1 MQLISQNP
9 TDEDFIQDPYKF
21 YKNFVSTDGLYY
33 WNEYNMPAVFDPAG
47 QELLFKDKRFGR
59 EKLKNQSNNH
69 EKHLKAFYHVESNSM
84 LELEPPKH
92 TRLRGLVL
100 RAFTTRKI
108 NTIQPEIAALSYKL
122 LDDLKSNNVD
132 ILKGFATQLPVIVI
146 ARLLLTNVKD
156 SKKLSAKKREEIFS
170 MVEENNIEY
179 SFNESSN
186 TFIDQFGIKNA
197 NEKVLTDSISDI
209 YTGNEIVYV
218 DHFKI
223 NDFKSIS
230 VVRGEDNCRAIALAS
245 IIAKVLRDNLMVKF
259 SEKYPEYSFE
269 KNKGYGTKDHREAIS
284 KYGLSNIHRKS
295 FSLKPI

>member
-1 MQLISQNP
+1 MI
-9 TDEDFIQDPYKF
+9 EDR
-21 YKNFVSTDGLYY
+21 VWS
-33 WNEYNMPAVFDPAG
+33 EDPAKYIIG
-47 QELLFKDKRFGR
+47 ADEVGR
-59 EKLKNQSNNH
+59 GSF
-69 EKHLKAFYHVESNSM
+69 AGPICAAAV
-84 LELEPPKH
+84 
-92 TRLRGLVL
+92 
-100 RAFTTRKI
+100 KI
-108 NTIQPEIAALSYKL
+108 NYSHLA
-122 LDDLKSNNVD
+122 
-132 ILKGFATQLPVIVI
+132 
-146 ARLLLTNVKD
+146 LLTDVKD

-170 MVEENNIEY
+170 IVEENNIEY

-186 TFIDQFGIKNA
+186 RFIDQFGIKNA

>member
-1 MQLISQNP
+1 MI
-9 TDEDFIQDPYKF
+9 EDK
-21 YKNFVSTDGLYY
+21 VWS
-33 WNEYNMPAVFDPAG
+33 EDPAKYIIG
-47 QELLFKDKRFGR
+47 ADEVGR
-59 EKLKNQSNNH
+59 GSF
-69 EKHLKAFYHVESNSM
+69 AGPICAAAV
-84 LELEPPKH
+84 
-92 TRLRGLVL
+92 
-100 RAFTTRKI
+100 KI
-108 NTIQPEIAALSYKL
+108 NYSHLA
-122 LDDLKSNNVD
+122 
-132 ILKGFATQLPVIVI
+132 
-146 ARLLLTNVKD
+146 LLTNVKD
-156 SKKLSAKKREEIFS
+156 SKKLSAKKRAEIFS

-245 IIAKVLRDNLMVKF
+245 IIAKVLRDNLMIKF

>member
-1 MQLISQNP
+1 MI
-9 TDEDFIQDPYKF
+9 EDK
-21 YKNFVSTDGLYY
+21 VWS
-33 WNEYNMPAVFDPAG
+33 EDPAKYIIG
-47 QELLFKDKRFGR
+47 ADEVGR
-59 EKLKNQSNNH
+59 GSF
-69 EKHLKAFYHVESNSM
+69 AGPICAAAV
-84 LELEPPKH
+84 
-92 TRLRGLVL
+92 
-100 RAFTTRKI
+100 KI
-108 NTIQPEIAALSYKL
+108 NYSHLALL
-122 LDDLKSNNVD
+122 N
-132 ILKGFATQLPVIVI
+132 
-146 ARLLLTNVKD
+146 NVKD

-223 NDFKSIS
+223 NNFKSIS

>member
-1 MQLISQNP
+1 MI
-9 TDEDFIQDPYKF
+9 EDK
-21 YKNFVSTDGLYY
+21 VWS
-33 WNEYNMPAVFDPAG
+33 EDPAKYIIG
-47 QELLFKDKRFGR
+47 ADEVGR
-59 EKLKNQSNNH
+59 GSF
-69 EKHLKAFYHVESNSM
+69 AGPICAAAV
-84 LELEPPKH
+84 
-92 TRLRGLVL
+92 
-100 RAFTTRKI
+100 KI
-108 NTIQPEIAALSYKL
+108 NYSHLA
-122 LDDLKSNNVD
+122 
-132 ILKGFATQLPVIVI
+132 
-146 ARLLLTNVKD
+146 LLTNVKD

-245 IIAKVLRDNLMVKF
+245 IIAKVLRDNLMIKF

>member
-1 MQLISQNP
+1 MI
-9 TDEDFIQDPYKF
+9 EDK
-21 YKNFVSTDGLYY
+21 VWS
-33 WNEYNMPAVFDPAG
+33 EDPAKYIIG
-47 QELLFKDKRFGR
+47 ADEVGR
-59 EKLKNQSNNH
+59 GSF
-69 EKHLKAFYHVESNSM
+69 AGPICAAAV
-84 LELEPPKH
+84 
-92 TRLRGLVL
+92 
-100 RAFTTRKI
+100 KI
-108 NTIQPEIAALSYKL
+108 NYSHLA
-122 LDDLKSNNVD
+122 
-132 ILKGFATQLPVIVI
+132 
-146 ARLLLTNVKD
+146 LLTNVKD

-245 IIAKVLRDNLMVKF
+245 IVAKVIRDNLMIKF

>member
-1 MQLISQNP
+1 MI
-9 TDEDFIQDPYKF
+9 EDK
-21 YKNFVSTDGLYY
+21 VWS
-33 WNEYNMPAVFDPAG
+33 EDPAKYIIG
-47 QELLFKDKRFGR
+47 ADEVGR
-59 EKLKNQSNNH
+59 GSF
-69 EKHLKAFYHVESNSM
+69 AGPICAAAV
-84 LELEPPKH
+84 
-92 TRLRGLVL
+92 
-100 RAFTTRKI
+100 KI
-108 NTIQPEIAALSYKL
+108 NYSHLE
-122 LDDLKSNNVD
+122 
-132 ILKGFATQLPVIVI
+132 
-146 ARLLLTNVKD
+146 LLTNVKD
-156 SKKLSAKKREEIFS
+156 SKKLSAKKREEIFL
-170 MVEENNIEY
+170 MVKENNIEY

>member
-1 MQLISQNP
+1 MI
-9 TDEDFIQDPYKF
+9 EDK
-21 YKNFVSTDGLYY
+21 VWS
-33 WNEYNMPAVFDPAG
+33 EDPAKYIIG
-47 QELLFKDKRFGR
+47 ADEVGR
-59 EKLKNQSNNH
+59 GSF
-69 EKHLKAFYHVESNSM
+69 AGPICAAAV
-84 LELEPPKH
+84 
-92 TRLRGLVL
+92 
-100 RAFTTRKI
+100 KI
-108 NTIQPEIAALSYKL
+108 NYSHLA
-122 LDDLKSNNVD
+122 
-132 ILKGFATQLPVIVI
+132 
-146 ARLLLTNVKD
+146 LLTNVKD
-156 SKKLSAKKREEIFS
+156 SKKLSAKKREEIFL
-170 MVEENNIEY
+170 MVKENNIEY

-186 TFIDQFGIKNA
+186 RFIDQFGIKNA

-245 IIAKVLRDNLMVKF
+245 IIAKVLRDNLMIKF

-284 KYGLSNIHRKS
+284 IYGLSNIHRKS

>member
-1 MQLISQNP
+1 MIEDKVWSEDPNQYIIGA
-9 TDEDFIQDPYKF
+9 DEVGRGSFAGPICAA
-21 YKNFVSTDGLYY
+21 
-33 WNEYNMPAVFDPAG
+33 AV
-47 QELLFKDKRFGR
+47 
-59 EKLKNQSNNH
+59 
-69 EKHLKAFYHVESNSM
+69 
-84 LELEPPKH
+84 
-92 TRLRGLVL
+92 
-100 RAFTTRKI
+100 KI
-108 NTIQPEIAALSYKL
+108 NYSHL
-122 LDDLKSNNVD
+122 V
-132 ILKGFATQLPVIVI
+132 
-146 ARLLLTNVKD
+146 LLTNVKD

-179 SFNESSN
+179 SFIESSN
-186 TFIDQFGIKNA
+186 NFIDQFGIKNA

-245 IIAKVLRDNLMVKF
+245 IIAKVLRDNLMIKF

-269 KNKGYGTKDHREAIS
+269 KNKGYGTRDHREAIA

>member
-1 MQLISQNP
+1 MI
-9 TDEDFIQDPYKF
+9 EDK
-21 YKNFVSTDGLYY
+21 VWS
-33 WNEYNMPAVFDPAG
+33 EDPAKYIIG
-47 QELLFKDKRFGR
+47 ADEVGR
-59 EKLKNQSNNH
+59 GSF
-69 EKHLKAFYHVESNSM
+69 AGPICAAAV
-84 LELEPPKH
+84 
-92 TRLRGLVL
+92 
-100 RAFTTRKI
+100 KI
-108 NTIQPEIAALSYKL
+108 NYSHLA
-122 LDDLKSNNVD
+122 
-132 ILKGFATQLPVIVI
+132 
-146 ARLLLTNVKD
+146 LLTNVKD

-170 MVEENNIEY
+170 MVEENNIQY

-197 NEKVLTDSISDI
+197 NQKVLTDSISDI

-245 IIAKVLRDNLMVKF
+245 IIAKVLRDNLMIKF

>member
-1 MQLISQNP
+1 MI
-9 TDEDFIQDPYKF
+9 EDK
-21 YKNFVSTDGLYY
+21 VWS
-33 WNEYNMPAVFDPAG
+33 EDPAKYIIG
-47 QELLFKDKRFGR
+47 ADEVGR
-59 EKLKNQSNNH
+59 GSF
-69 EKHLKAFYHVESNSM
+69 AGPICAAAV
-84 LELEPPKH
+84 
-92 TRLRGLVL
+92 
-100 RAFTTRKI
+100 KI
-108 NTIQPEIAALSYKL
+108 NYSHLA
-122 LDDLKSNNVD
+122 
-132 ILKGFATQLPVIVI
+132 
-146 ARLLLTNVKD
+146 LLTNVKD

-245 IIAKVLRDNLMVKF
+245 IVAKVLRDNLMIKF
-259 SEKYPEYSFE
+259 SEKHPEYSFE

>member
-1 MQLISQNP
+1 MI
-9 TDEDFIQDPYKF
+9 EDK
-21 YKNFVSTDGLYY
+21 VWS
-33 WNEYNMPAVFDPAG
+33 EDPAKYIIG
-47 QELLFKDKRFGR
+47 ADEVGR
-59 EKLKNQSNNH
+59 GSF
-69 EKHLKAFYHVESNSM
+69 AGPICAAAV
-84 LELEPPKH
+84 
-92 TRLRGLVL
+92 
-100 RAFTTRKI
+100 KI
-108 NTIQPEIAALSYKL
+108 NYSHLA
-122 LDDLKSNNVD
+122 
-132 ILKGFATQLPVIVI
+132 
-146 ARLLLTNVKD
+146 LLTNVKD

-245 IIAKVLRDNLMVKF
+245 IIAKVLRDNLMIKF

-269 KNKGYGTKDHREAIS
+269 KNKGYGTKDHREAIL

>member
-1 MQLISQNP
+1 MI
-9 TDEDFIQDPYKF
+9 EDK
-21 YKNFVSTDGLYY
+21 VWS
-33 WNEYNMPAVFDPAG
+33 EDPAKYIIG
-47 QELLFKDKRFGR
+47 ADEVGR
-59 EKLKNQSNNH
+59 GSF
-69 EKHLKAFYHVESNSM
+69 AGPICAAAV
-84 LELEPPKH
+84 
-92 TRLRGLVL
+92 
-100 RAFTTRKI
+100 KI
-108 NTIQPEIAALSYKL
+108 NYSHLGL
-122 LDDLKSNNVD
+122 LN
-132 ILKGFATQLPVIVI
+132 
-146 ARLLLTNVKD
+146 NVKD

-245 IIAKVLRDNLMVKF
+245 IIAKVLRDNLMIKF

-269 KNKGYGTKDHREAIS
+269 KNKGYGTKDHRVAIS

>member
-1 MQLISQNP
+1 MI
-9 TDEDFIQDPYKF
+9 EDK
-21 YKNFVSTDGLYY
+21 VWS
-33 WNEYNMPAVFDPAG
+33 EDPAKYIIG
-47 QELLFKDKRFGR
+47 ADEVGRGSFAGPICAAAVKINYSHLELL
-59 EKLKNQSNNH
+59 N
-69 EKHLKAFYHVESNSM
+69 
-84 LELEPPKH
+84 
-92 TRLRGLVL
+92 
-100 RAFTTRKI
+100 
-108 NTIQPEIAALSYKL
+108 
-122 LDDLKSNNVD
+122 
-132 ILKGFATQLPVIVI
+132 
-146 ARLLLTNVKD
+146 NVKD
-156 SKKLSAKKREEIFS
+156 SKKLSPKKREEIFS

-209 YTGNEIVYV
+209 YTSNEIVYV

-245 IIAKVLRDNLMVKF
+245 IIAKVLRDNLMIKF

>member
-1 MQLISQNP
+1 MI
-9 TDEDFIQDPYKF
+9 EDK
-21 YKNFVSTDGLYY
+21 VWS
-33 WNEYNMPAVFDPAG
+33 EDPAKYIIG
-47 QELLFKDKRFGR
+47 ADEVGR
-59 EKLKNQSNNH
+59 GSF
-69 EKHLKAFYHVESNSM
+69 AGPICAAAV
-84 LELEPPKH
+84 
-92 TRLRGLVL
+92 
-100 RAFTTRKI
+100 KI
-108 NTIQPEIAALSYKL
+108 NYSHLA
-122 LDDLKSNNVD
+122 
-132 ILKGFATQLPVIVI
+132 
-146 ARLLLTNVKD
+146 LLTNVKD

-245 IIAKVLRDNLMVKF
+245 IIAKVLRDNLMIKF

-295 FSLKPI
+295 FSLKPIKQQLL